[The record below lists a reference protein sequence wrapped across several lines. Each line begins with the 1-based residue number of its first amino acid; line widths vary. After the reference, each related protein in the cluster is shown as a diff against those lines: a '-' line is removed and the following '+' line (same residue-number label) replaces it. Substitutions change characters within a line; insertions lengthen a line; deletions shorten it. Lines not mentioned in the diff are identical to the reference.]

1 MYVKC
6 KIPCCLVQKNYPLL
20 HRNQTVDLNKGNLP
34 DLPSAAIYHQKKL
47 NFKPLVPYS
56 FQ

>member
-20 HRNQTVDLNKGNLP
+20 QRNQTVDLNKGNLP
-34 DLPSAAIYHQKKL
+34 DLPSGAIHHQK
-47 NFKPLVPYS
+47 N
-56 FQ
+56 